1 MYNLVRFLQKHHFFI
16 LFVFLEVIAL
26 SMLSRSHSFQ
36 RAAVNHRTNSLA
48 GSIYHLR
55 SDINSYFS
63 LQHQNML
70 LQKQNADLLRQL
82 ATVQERIPPPDSAL
96 QQQIYDYIP
105 ARVINNT
112 VDLRNNYII
121 IDKGYRDGVTRDMGL
136 VSPDGVAGIII
147 GVSEHYATA
156 MSLLHKHAA
165 LSVRFL
171 NNDQIANLHWRGGD
185 YHIAEVVDIPSHVIP
200 NQGDTLVTSG
210 HSFVFPEGIM
220 VGTVDELIDSER
232 GNLNTARVRF
242 STNFGKLRHVYVVK
256 NIHRKELD
264 ALTTIKTNE

>member
-156 MSLLHKHAA
+156 MSLLH
-165 LSVRFL
+165 
-171 NNDQIANLHWRGGD
+171 
-185 YHIAEVVDIPSHVIP
+185 
-200 NQGDTLVTSG
+200 
-210 HSFVFPEGIM
+210 
-220 VGTVDELIDSER
+220 
-232 GNLNTARVRF
+232 
-242 STNFGKLRHVYVVK
+242 
-256 NIHRKELD
+256 
-264 ALTTIKTNE
+264 